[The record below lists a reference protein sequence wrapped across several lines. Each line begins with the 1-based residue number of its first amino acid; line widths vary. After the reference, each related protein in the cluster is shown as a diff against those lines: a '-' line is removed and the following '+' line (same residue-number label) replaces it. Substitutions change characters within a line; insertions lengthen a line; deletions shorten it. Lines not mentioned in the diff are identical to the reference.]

1 MADQSGGQRPRRC
14 EQCGTLIGVER
25 AGRML
30 LKYKTSQYL
39 VRGEVMAV
47 CRRCSAINET
57 VVGPSREHVLTP
69 VRG

>member
-1 MADQSGGQRPRRC
+1 
-14 EQCGTLIGVER
+14 
-25 AGRML
+25 ML